1 MEFDLD
7 SLIGPDDAVCIIY
20 HPKLKYKHYISHI
33 PYKFIFAFF
42 IGNKFTENGK
52 NKLNWTSRFLF
63 YQVGRHFQKI
73 TQSVFFLIV
82 LYVLV
87 LFSALPI
94 IFTVGS
100 LPQ

>member
-1 MEFDLD
+1 MECDLD

-20 HPKLKYKHYISHI
+20 HPKLKYKQYISHI
-33 PYKFIFAFF
+33 PYKFIFAFLLA
-42 IGNKFTENGK
+42 IRLLKMAK

-100 LPQ
+100 LQQ